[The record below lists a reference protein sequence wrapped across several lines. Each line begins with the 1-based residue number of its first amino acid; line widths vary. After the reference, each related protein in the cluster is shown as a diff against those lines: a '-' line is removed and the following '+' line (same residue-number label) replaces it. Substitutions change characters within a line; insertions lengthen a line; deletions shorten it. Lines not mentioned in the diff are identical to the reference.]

1 MSDQVEIPSIDDLP
15 DMQEAAEF
23 TPPVKLLTTET
34 PVLGYDGANINPANW
49 QAKALADRTQWLRD
63 RLLNLSTRLVLS
75 VNGKTG
81 NVVVTY
87 SDVGADAAG
96 TADGLMTA
104 HLTALDPH
112 AQYFDETRGDVR
124 YVQRTLAN
132 QSNGWLQLD
141 AAGKI
146 PAVMLQTLA
155 SRYVVVANQAA
166 RLALTSSA
174 NLTICAQAD
183 IDQLFYLNGG
193 DNPALAANWVAGQ
206 SATVSGVSSV
216 FGRTG
221 AVVAQNGDYD
231 ADKITETATRK
242 FATPAEKTAWNA
254 KQAAL
259 VSGTNIRSLFGNSLL
274 GSGNLAPTPAQMG
287 AAAAVHMHTTA
298 DVTDFT
304 QKAQALIVNSLE
316 AGPGVTLGQNPVSGK
331 TIISATGGS
340 GGGGGGGYIVVDRP
354 SATAGQNH
362 SFSFSSQSA
371 FNLMAYALKEVAG
384 ATNQTYVV
392 DDFNLSSESNY
403 NATNAVVFDGQL
415 KSYTGGIYATAPR
428 GDFHYFLVPNGAR
441 SLSISGVDESIV
453 PAMTS
458 NTSPIGYVASASS
471 IYDSR
476 YNAYLA
482 FDRKTTS
489 GTGSDAWV
497 GGTGAIPTADNPQWL
512 RIDIPSALALSG
524 YALTNRASGAINSP
538 KSWKLQGSNN
548 DGNTWETVHSV
559 SNDTNNSAGAVRNF
573 AIDGIVSAYSS
584 YRLLIEEVFSNSS
597 SSYVTLRELSLFP
610 LNKFMINSG
619 SDWYTAIDG
628 VLSPMPVPVDPD
640 DFNSNGF
647 SQSGEIPDSQL
658 SLLSEINIVSPATTN
673 AKVLFTPQKQIAIL
687 RSLFSLASYGQINSA
702 TLTAVQTNDGFVRV
716 AVTRDLV
723 NWHVWRG
730 GAWVDI
736 GSMSADTASATKLI
750 TDGMTPSD
758 LNGINAAGWTQLFA
772 SNNGVPDYLAFA
784 FALNIS
790 DPATDVATIDRLTL
804 NVNESSRW
812 MLQTAAQVE
821 ISWRTDSVT
830 FRTVTAGNYK
840 LAYQIP

>member
-1 MSDQVEIPSIDDLP
+1 MSDQVEIPDINDLP

-23 TPPVKLLTTET
+23 TPVVKLLTIET
-34 PVLGYDGANINPANW
+34 PVLGYDGTNINPANW

-87 SDVGADAAG
+87 NDVGADAAG
-96 TADGLMTA
+96 TADALMTA

-112 AQYFDETRGDVR
+112 SQYFDETRGDTR
-124 YVQRTLAN
+124 YVQRSLAN

-146 PAVMLQTLA
+146 PAAMLQTLA

-166 RLALTSSA
+166 RLALASSA

-193 DNPALAANWVAGQ
+193 ANPAVAANWVAGQ

-216 FGRTG
+216 FGRSG
-221 AVVAQNGDYD
+221 AVTAQNGDYD

-242 FATPAEKTAWNA
+242 FATLAEKTAWNA

-287 AAAAVHMHTTA
+287 AAAAVHTHTTA
-298 DVTDFT
+298 DITDYT
-304 QKAQALIVNSLE
+304 QKTQQLITASLE
-316 AGPGVTLGQNPVSGK
+316 AGQGVTLGYNPVSGK
-331 TIISATGGS
+331 TIISASGGS
-340 GGGGGGGYIVVDRP
+340 SAGGGYIVVDRP

-362 SFSFSSQSA
+362 SFSISPQST
-371 FNLMAYALKEVAG
+371 FNLAAHALKEVAG
-384 ATNQTYVV
+384 AANQTYVV
-392 DDFNLSSESNY
+392 DEFGTDSENSY
-403 NATNAVVFDGQL
+403 NATEYILFDGNL
-415 KSYTGGIYATAPR
+415 KEYTGGTYPLIQLNGFYMNEVRFNSKSIRIQSDIYGT
-428 GDFHYFLVPNGAR
+428 V
-441 SLSISGVDESIV
+441 V

-458 NTSPIGYVASASS
+458 NNTPSGYIASASS
-471 IYDSR
+471 N
-476 YNAYLA
+476 YNSSFPAYGA
-482 FDRKTTS
+482 FDRTQARQWASST
-489 GTGSDAWV
+489 SDA
-497 GGTGAIPTADNPQWL
+497 IPWIVIELPQSVVIDQYVMTKYNSTMTAAP
-512 RIDIPSALALSG
+512 I
-524 YALTNRASGAINSP
+524 
-538 KSWKLQGSNN
+538 SWDFQGSNN
-548 DGNTWETVHSV
+548 GTDWITLDTVTDNGNTPASDKIKKTFD
-559 SNDTNNSAGAVRNF
+559 NDV
-573 AIDGIVSAYSS
+573 AYSK
-584 YRLLIEEVFSNSS
+584 YRFVFNKKYEQ
-597 SSYVTLRELSLFP
+597 YVQLREIELLPKSARFLIVDGDKKYTIEDSEFIELSGELTSE
-610 LNKFMINSG
+610 LINSR
-619 SDWYTAIDG
+619 G
-628 VLSPMPVPVDPD
+628 VFDTGDIEITP
-640 DFNSNGF
+640 GF
-647 SQSGEIPDSQL
+647 SSTITVVSSHQTDMLLEYFPYPQIAVQK
-658 SLLSEINIVSPATTN
+658 SLLST
-673 AKVLFTPQKQIAIL
+673 
-687 RSLFSLASYGQINSA
+687 ASWGQINSA
-702 TLTAVQTNDGFVRV
+702 TLTAAQTNNGFVRV

-730 GAWVDI
+730 GAWIDV
-736 GSMSADTASATKLI
+736 GALSADAASAAKLI
-750 TDGMTPSD
+750 ADGMTPSD
-758 LNGINAAGWTQLFA
+758 LNGINAAGWAQLFA
-772 SNNGVPDYLAFA
+772 SNSGVPDSLAFA

-812 MLQTAAQVE
+812 MLQTASQVE
-821 ISWRTDSVT
+821 ISWRADSVT